1 MIVALA
7 LGVCLVVGYRVGVGI
22 ERARHMLLR
31 AERIPHQEP
40 VTAALKDQDR
50 ASVSNP
56 ERVRSAEKVREL
68 IEPIEVR
75 GVLVDDS
82 TASRDPFCQKAR

>member
-7 LGVCLVVGYRVGVGI
+7 LAVCLVVGYRVGVGI
-22 ERARHMLLR
+22 ERARHMLER

-40 VTAALKDQDR
+40 VTPALKDQDL
-50 ASVSNP
+50 ASVSNL

-68 IEPIEVR
+68 VEPIEVC
-75 GVLVDDS
+75 GVLLDDHVG
-82 TASRDPFCQKAR
+82 RIHQV